1 MNGSH
6 IRGISL
12 DDLFDRTKSYWPEQS
27 NQKNDDYKKSVL
39 GLIQER
45 LKYFAEIPELTTFF
59 FEDLPIN
66 LELITSNK
74 QLKKL
79 ENQQLKTYLQE
90 ALEVLTDSDF
100 SVDNLS
106 DTLNKLLETTGEKPG
121 ILFSLI
127 RIATTWAPA
136 SPGLADTLCVL
147 GKETTLR
154 RIRASISSI

>member
-1 MNGSH
+1 M
-6 IRGISL
+6 SL
-12 DDLFDRTKSYWPEQS
+12 Y
-27 NQKNDDYKKSVL
+27 
-39 GLIQER
+39 GLA
-45 LKYFAEIPELTTFF
+45 FLTTFF

-79 ENQQLKTYLQE
+79 DNQQLKTYLQE

-100 SVDNLS
+100 SVNNLS